1 MSLIFISGNEEYLI
15 NLIDSPGHVDFS
27 SEVSTAVRI
36 CDGCIIVV
44 DAVEGVC
51 PQVRSMVQNSLKFDC
66 WGVGEDE
73 MGVGNRRG
81 DTLDCCAPLTDGGF
95 YISHLA
101 MVQSVMK
108 FVPES

>member
-1 MSLIFISGNEEYLI
+1 MVL
-15 NLIDSPGHVDFS
+15 NL
-27 SEVSTAVRI
+27 TA
-36 CDGCIIVV
+36 G
-44 DAVEGVC
+44 GY
-51 PQVRSMVQNSLKFDC
+51 
-66 WGVGEDE
+66 GGE